1 MPGGYVPPLGIT
13 NRPADYR
20 AVGQEGLG
28 FSPEIKCELQFDPQY
43 DLQFMVHLFPVQA
56 TSLISQVLSVQKPL
70 KTPQLFIRQGMTT
83 STPPFTMLNA
93 EGDRRSSAW
102 RTVRICFIVELL
114 RVNIRPIIVGH
125 SFDRRKL
132 QIIFTK
138 TKYIQKNVD
147 FFAVCAEFVLNA

>member
-114 RVNIRPIIVGH
+114 RVNIRPIIVGR
-125 SFDRRKL
+125 SLIGANYKL
-132 QIIFTK
+132 FLQKQNIFK
-138 TKYIQKNVD
+138 KMLI
-147 FFAVCAEFVLNA
+147 FLRFVLNLF